1 MRSNNKLGAAST
13 DSFRRALQLVRDP
26 QKILILTLSAIVLFF
41 LSLLHL
47 NGDIKST
54 DALDKYNER
63 FVSGEEIHLTDK
75 CKEKLDAL
83 DRFHDQRRAARIQ
96 FANKAKEAGKNV
108 YEMYWKL
115 RNTNDT
121 VREEQHRKN
130 LMFDLFEPEAV
141 CLMEER
147 FGGLSDERFVAF
159 GDGPKFVCGVDY
171 IRESYEKRNQRCLV
185 YSVGSYNDIKFE
197 RAVKSDIGCEIHT
210 FDPTLRTPFVGNDY
224 ADFHPWGLG
233 KEGEIVRVENP
244 DLEFTTQSVENV
256 MKKLGHVGR
265 KIDIFKIDCEGCEFE
280 AMPPVFEAITNGT
293 LRIDQLLI
301 EMHTR
306 VSYEVMT
313 DFFEAADRA
322 GFRITHKERN
332 GWGCGGTRCVEY
344 AFVNES
350 FLRTFTASAIC

>member
-1 MRSNNKLGAAST
+1 MGSNNKLGAAST
-13 DSFRRALQLVRDP
+13 DSFRWALQLVRHP
-26 QKILILTLSAIVLFF
+26 QKMLVLILSAIVLLF

-47 NGDIKST
+47 HGDIKST
-54 DALDKYNER
+54 DNLDKYNVR
-63 FVSGEEIHLTDK
+63 FVSGEESYLTNE

-83 DRFHDQRRAARIQ
+83 DRFHDQRRVARLQ

-108 YEMYWKL
+108 YEMYWKRGDIDKENERRRTL
-115 RNTNDT
+115 T
-121 VREEQHRKN
+121 
-130 LMFDLFEPEAV
+130 FDLFEPEAV

-171 IRESYEKRNQRCLV
+171 LRESYKKRNERCLV
-185 YSVGSYNDIKFE
+185 YSVGSNNNIQFE
-197 RAVKSDIGCEIHT
+197 KAVKDNIGCEIHT
-210 FDPTLRTPFVGNDY
+210 FDPTLRTPFRGYDY

-233 KEGEIVRVENP
+233 KEGEKVRVENR
-244 DLEFTTQSVENV
+244 DNVEFTTQSVENV
-256 MKKLGHVGR
+256 MKQLGHTGR

-293 LRIDQLLI
+293 LQIDQLLI
-301 EMHTR
+301 EMHAR

-332 GWGCGGTRCVEY
+332 GWGCGGTTCVEY

-350 FLRTFTASAIC
+350 FLRRTTASAIC